1 MLFEKLLDGITTIIE
16 FTVRVILFLLKAL
29 GLWIPAVYS
38 LLFVLLCAIFKVN
51 FSEVLAIYLV
61 GLAVSMLF
69 AFYVM
74 FIRVMNRKK
83 RRYMEKQKKRAQGM
97 ARKKNENENEDE
109 NKDKEEVNAQSVTPT
124 QTPVVEQAP
133 APASDPVPSQA
144 FQPQTYQQYYNPAQ
158 PYRADG
164 PTQMESYV
172 SPQTNPTPPQ
182 YVSPQESDVKPT
194 MSSSKP
200 LIFRT
205 RMDPNLLIYEYS
217 DRLVFYKKTLNGLE
231 HVKTERK
238 DPLK

>member
-1 MLFEKLLDGITTIIE
+1 MEM
-16 FTVRVILFLLKAL
+16 VRERE
-29 GLWIPAVYS
+29 AVQVRNAE
-38 LLFVLLCAIFKVN
+38 L
-51 FSEVLAIYLV
+51 E
-61 GLAVSMLF
+61 
-69 AFYVM
+69 
-74 FIRVMNRKK
+74 
-83 RRYMEKQKKRAQGM
+83 AQQH
-97 ARKKNENENEDE
+97 
-109 NKDKEEVNAQSVTPT
+109 NAQISERYRKLQDAMNDQFSSALYVEPT
-124 QTPVVEQAP
+124 RASTATIERTYTEPVQETPVVEQAP
-133 APASDPVPSQA
+133 TPDSVPSQA